1 MYYMAKAK
9 SGLDRRQPCSVPDD
23 DHIASPVVVR
33 SLGSN
38 LCSHHT
44 RLASSGHSRTVS
56 EMKRL
61 RLTELKALAKSR
73 RRIASPFVL
82 ASAAIARMEWI
93 PISYPPLRTPSCIP
107 EITCE
112 MRALTFEQ
120 YAFVRSRLRA
130 QPMLMGRTSFRC
142 SSLYKAISLD
152 SAVSSPNDRQ

>member
-73 RRIASPFVL
+73 RIASPFLL
-82 ASAAIARMEWI
+82 ASTASARMEWT
-93 PISYPPLRTPSCIP
+93 PISYPPLRTPSCVQ

-112 MRALTFEQ
+112 MRVLTFGEVCFFQ
-120 YAFVRSRLRA
+120 KPPQGAANGHGADILLVVI
-130 QPMLMGRTSFRC
+130 T
-142 SSLYKAISLD
+142 
-152 SAVSSPNDRQ
+152 